1 MKQLA
6 AAILVVLAAGAA
18 VLSDAAADTARSGPA
33 VQAPKGN

>member
-18 VLSDAAADTARSGPA
+18 VLSDAAADTARDTQSAAAGSR
-33 VQAPKGN
+33 